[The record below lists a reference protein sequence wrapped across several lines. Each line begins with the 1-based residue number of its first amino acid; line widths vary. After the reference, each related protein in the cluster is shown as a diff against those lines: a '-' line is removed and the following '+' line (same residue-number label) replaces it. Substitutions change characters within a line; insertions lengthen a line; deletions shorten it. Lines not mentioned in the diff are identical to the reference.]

1 MKFKQKLPQN
11 VWDGYSSF
19 DVLTCLKFF
28 FRLHPLYFLTQSHC
42 FDVLMYRFIP
52 LSYQIKTPNL
62 WYLLQKIL
70 HAKQRNLYVS
80 RRWSFIVISFYL
92 TYLSL
97 QNMWCKITKINDI
110 TKQHQNL
117 YAFSYVYSISYSC
130 VYFLFLCLCPIYS
143 VNDICL
149 QYLKNAQRY
158 QF

>member
-1 MKFKQKLPQN
+1 MFETAIVHSMCWLALN
-11 VWDGYSSF
+11 FSF
-19 DVLTCLKFF
+19 VCTHCI
-28 FRLHPLYFLTQSHC
+28 FL
-42 FDVLMYRFIP
+42 
-52 LSYQIKTPNL
+52 
-62 WYLLQKIL
+62 
-70 HAKQRNLYVS
+70 RNLIVSMCWCIVLFHYRIKS
-80 RRWSFIVISFYL
+80 RRQIYDIYYKKYYTLSI
-92 TYLSL
+92 SL